1 MKHGQLPFNVDASTR
16 AVARGLGQLPKG
28 KPQLQ
33 VLTLRPTFWGTAQ
46 CHFPAWPGM
55 WLSLKKR
62 AKGWQGRLEGF
73 KKFPQSLKNAKIAQ

>member
-16 AVARGLGQLPKG
+16 AVARGLGQLPKVQILRLAKG
-28 KPQLQ
+28 KYLLVGAHAHERHGP
-33 VLTLRPTFWGTAQ
+33 R
-46 CHFPAWPGM
+46 M

-73 KKFPQSLKNAKIAQ
+73 KNSHGPSKMRKLPNK